1 MGSYH
6 RVSNGNGNGNGHRHH
21 TGLLGIL
28 QSARKEWEVRE

>member
-21 TGLLGIL
+21 TGQLGIL
-28 QSARKEWEVRE
+28 QFLVIEKSVMK

>member
-6 RVSNGNGNGNGHRHH
+6 RVSNGNGNGHRHR